1 MWTHS
6 VESEVFFTY
15 FQKCLE
21 VSCVSFPFFPCF
33 SLTWK
38 VIVVIHHGLNMPKLC
53 PLPALGEMYKR
64 DVQVGHKEDALC
76 TLPLGVLLLEDFPSY
91 FSQMTISKCNR
102 TIKSWVRSPSMCR
115 FHSMERTKDFRLR
128 PRCQC
133 LDGSAWRSQRTV
145 GRFGSH
151 PGSFE
156 MQPASSETRVKMANN
171 GSVN

>member
-1 MWTHS
+1 MHATGKKTPKKQAVCSRKAEGWKAGIIS
-6 VESEVFFTY
+6 ILCGSLRRLVISRCQKSEMMSWSTTECELTVWSLRYFFTY

-21 VSCVSFPFFPCF
+21 VSCVSFPSFPCF

-76 TLPLGVLLLEDFPSY
+76 TLPLGVLLPEDFPSY

-102 TIKSWVRSPSMCR
+102 TIKSWVRP
-115 FHSMERTKDFRLR
+115 
-128 PRCQC
+128 
-133 LDGSAWRSQRTV
+133 
-145 GRFGSH
+145 
-151 PGSFE
+151 
-156 MQPASSETRVKMANN
+156 
-171 GSVN
+171 